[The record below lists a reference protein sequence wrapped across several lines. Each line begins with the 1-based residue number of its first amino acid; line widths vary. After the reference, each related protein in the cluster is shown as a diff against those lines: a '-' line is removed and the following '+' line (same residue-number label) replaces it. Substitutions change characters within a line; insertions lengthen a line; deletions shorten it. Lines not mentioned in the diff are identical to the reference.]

1 VLPVRRPK
9 ETEGGH
15 EEAGDCAAPA
25 GGWVGGVTLVED
37 AAVVPDEANDAGVV
51 GEAGVPDQ
59 RAVPE
64 HPHRRR
70 RRHACPDAPLPLP
83 LRVSPL
89 PPVESRLVS
98 GLLVDGGGAHPVV
111 PLLLCCGG
119 WCVREQHAANR
130 EADDSLL
137 VIFVRFFV
145 AFSFWAM
152 AERDKWLAMNFCCYV
167 CELS

>member
-1 VLPVRRPK
+1 M
-9 ETEGGH
+9 
-15 EEAGDCAAPA
+15 
-25 GGWVGGVTLVED
+25 
-37 AAVVPDEANDAGVV
+37 
-51 GEAGVPDQ
+51 
-59 RAVPE
+59 
-64 HPHRRR
+64 
-70 RRHACPDAPLPLP
+70 
-83 LRVSPL
+83 
-89 PPVESRLVS
+89 VS

-152 AERDKWLAMNFCCYV
+152 AERDKWPVFTLPAINRRLPVIFTV
-167 CELS
+167 TATWRQHLPVAATGVFRFKI